1 MAVNGT
7 EDFIIRTED
16 LVPEEALTFF
26 VPTAR
31 DEQLVALLKGQTP
44 LVIEGSRGTGKSM
57 LLRVCEQQ
65 QLATFATERVLPVYV
80 TFNKSS
86 LLNSPSPRQFLHWM
100 LSRLSAAIFR
110 AVQRQGLVAGGSR
123 ALRVLTGGT
132 DETAAALGKTRLE
145 QVAEAF
151 ERSYETPDLE
161 IDDAGVPTVET
172 FRDAVEDVCSD
183 YEIRR
188 FNVLFDEA
196 AHIFR
201 PEQQRQFFTLF
212 RDLRA
217 ARMTCN
223 AAVYPGVTA
232 YGGVFEGTHDA
243 RIEQLTRDV
252 MDEDYV
258 KQMRDI
264 VLRQATSSLAQ
275 EIETRGQNFDALAYA
290 VSGNPRLLLKT
301 VALAGKL
308 RTSDVQTVI
317 KDFFRVQIWAEHS
330 SLAERYPGHK
340 DLIDFGRVFMEHTVL
355 PEAKRKNDGWRDG
368 DRDIRSNVIWVSRE
382 APAAAKEAIRLL
394 TYTGVLSRI
403 DEGYKG
409 TGSQIGT
416 RYAINLGC
424 LVAGE
429 VSPIPIIGEIRRY
442 NTQKRF
448 TEFGAS
454 SPQFVEIERR
464 VGSAIE
470 ADLSINLATLLAQP
484 VSKLDLTDHQQK
496 ALVSVELD
504 TIGKALVA
512 PEGKYQEAKYI
523 GPVRSRRM
531 KNVVTAAAL
540 EYLSG

>member
-1 MAVNGT
+1 MGVNGR

-16 LVPEEALTFF
+16 LVPEEALAFF

-31 DEQLVALLKGQTP
+31 DEQLVSLLKGQTP
-44 LVIEGSRGTGKSM
+44 LIIEGSRGTGKSM

-65 QLATFATERVLPVYV
+65 QLGTFATERVLPVYV
-80 TFNKSS
+80 TFNRSS

-110 AVQRQGLVAGGSR
+110 AVQRQGLFAGSSR

-132 DETAAALGKTRLE
+132 NETTAALGKTRLE
-145 QVAEAF
+145 EVAEAY
-151 ERSYETPDLE
+151 ERSYENPDLE
-161 IDDAGVPTVET
+161 IDDAAVPTIEQ
-172 FRDAVEDVCSD
+172 FRDAIEDICI
-183 YEIRR
+183 EHKIRR
-188 FNVLFDEA
+188 INVLFDEA

-212 RDLRA
+212 RDLRFS
-217 ARMTCN
+217 RMTCN

-243 RIEQLTRDV
+243 QIEQLTRDV
-252 MDEDYV
+252 MDPDYV
-258 KQMRDI
+258 KQMREI

-275 EIETRGQNFDALAYA
+275 EIQTRGQNFDALAYA

-301 VALAGKL
+301 VALAGRL

-317 KDFFRVQIWAEHS
+317 KEFFRVQIWAEHS

-340 DLIDFGRVFMEHTVL
+340 ELIDFGRVFMEQTVL
-355 PEAKRKNDGWRDG
+355 PEAKKKNDGWRENE
-368 DRDIRSNVIWVSRE
+368 RDTRSNVIWISRE

-409 TGSQIGT
+409 TASHIGT
-416 RYAINLGC
+416 RYAINIGC
-424 LVAGE
+424 LVADE
-429 VSPIPIIGEIRRY
+429 VSPIPVIGELRRY
-442 NTQKRF
+442 NTPKRF
-448 TEFGAS
+448 TEFGPS
-454 SPQFVEIERR
+454 NPQFVDIERK
-464 VGSAIE
+464 VGLVIE
-470 ADLSINLATLLAQP
+470 ADLSVSLGMLLAQP
-484 VSKLDLTDHQQK
+484 ITKLDLTDYQK
-496 ALVSVELD
+496 QALLSVDLD
-504 TIGKALVA
+504 TIGKAIVA
-512 PEGKYQEAKYI
+512 PESKYQEAKYI
-523 GPVRSRRM
+523 GPVRSRKMR
-531 KNVVTAAAL
+531 NVVTAAAL